1 MDWTDQGTIL
11 AVRRHGETSAIVE
24 IFTELHGRHAGVV
37 RGATGRRIAPFLQPG
52 SHVAATWRA
61 RLEDHLGAFTLEPL
75 QSRAAAVMSGRLEL
89 AGLNAITALLSFAL
103 PEREAHADL
112 YRQSMALLDMI
123 GDSEAWPLAY
133 LRWELSLLEEMGFG
147 LDLSACAVTGA
158 GDDLIYVSPK
168 TGRAVSRSGAGDWAD
183 KLLPLPRCLVGAAP
197 MDLAEIAAG
206 LRITGHFLTTWLTP
220 ALGDR
225 PLPPARQRFADL
237 LTRQV

>member
-37 RGATGRRIAPFLQPG
+37 RGATSRKIAPFLQPG

-61 RLEDHLGAFTLEPL
+61 RLEDHLGSFALEPL
-75 QSRAAAVMSGRLEL
+75 KSRAAAVMDGRLEL
-89 AGLNAITALLSFAL
+89 AGLNAITGLLCFSL
-103 PEREAHADL
+103 PEREAHAGL
-112 YRQSMALLDMI
+112 YRQSMALLDML
-123 GDSEAWPLAY
+123 GETEAWPLAY
-133 LRWELSLLEEMGFG
+133 MRWELALLEEIGFG

-158 GDDLIYVSPK
+158 SDDLIYVSPK

-183 KLLPLPRCLVGAAP
+183 KLLPLPRCLVTAAP
-197 MDLAEIAAG
+197 MDVAEISAG
-206 LRITGHFLTTWLTP
+206 LRTTGHFLKTWLTP

-225 PLPPARQRFADL
+225 PLPASRQRFADL
-237 LTRQV
+237 LARQS